1 MTSVRFTT
9 ADGLSLEGEIR
20 PADGDPRGTAVL
32 CHPHPRHGGSKDHPI
47 LWAIRND
54 LAARRGLTV
63 LTFNFR
69 GIMGS
74 EGTYG
79 GGEAELQDVAAAVEA
94 IRREEDG
101 PTVLVGW
108 SFGAWVALRHAVTD
122 PRIAAAALIGV
133 PLGAAV
139 SSRRPLPWLGEL
151 EGLRVPVLL
160 IAGDGDPY
168 CPLTDLRNLAGW
180 IPRAETVVV
189 EGADHF
195 FGRRERELAERVG
208 SWVDGA
214 LGGQASRESR

>member
-1 MTSVRFTT
+1 VTSVRFTT

-54 LAARRGLTV
+54 LAARRGLAV

-74 EGTYG
+74 EGAYG

-122 PRIAAAALIGV
+122 HRIAAATLIGI
-133 PLGAAV
+133 PLAAAV
-139 SSRRPLPWLGEL
+139 SSRRPLPSLGEL

-168 CPLTDLRNLAGW
+168 CPVTDLRNLAGW
-180 IPRAETVVV
+180 VPRAETVVV

-195 FGRRERELAERVG
+195 FGRLERELAEWVG

>member
-1 MTSVRFTT
+1 MTSLRFTT

-108 SFGAWVALRHAVTD
+108 SFGAWVALRHAVAD
-122 PRIAAAALIGV
+122 PRIAAAALIGF
-133 PLGAAV
+133 PLAAAV
-139 SSRRPLPWLGEL
+139 SSRRPLPSLGEL

-160 IAGDGDPY
+160 ITGDADPY

-180 IPRAETVVV
+180 IPRAETVVL